1 MMDWTDI
8 VVALISLVG
17 AAFGTMYGIHKAN
30 NLTVYRLEQLEKKMD
45 EHNEVQKRVFLVEQQ
60 TQVFSAEIDTLKTST
75 TRQSE
80 QIDNIFEMVEKVQNK
95 LELIEKSIISRVGG
109 TR

>member
-1 MMDWTDI
+1 MNWTDI

-17 AAFGTMYGIHKAN
+17 AAIGTFYGIHKAN
-30 NLTVYRLEQLEKKMD
+30 NLTVYRIEQLEKKVD
-45 EHNEVQKRVFLVEQQ
+45 EHNRVQERMRVVEQQ
-60 TQVFSAEIDTLKTST
+60 AVGFTAEIDTLKTAT

-80 QIDNIFEMVEKVQNK
+80 QIDNIFEMVEKVQTK

-109 TR
+109 N